1 MSGIFNLD
9 IDSYNINELK
19 NILNLQDPF
28 TLEDIINNENLLREK
43 LLMDDSISKEKRKD
57 IIKFLDGVK
66 QKLMTETKKREFKYG
81 NGEYLLNEEHA
92 VMARPG
98 GSISSHINP
107 VPRDETT
114 VEGTSK
120 HTIHRLLCLDSRF
133 RNNYYTTLSTN
144 YQVTLP
150 TTIKNVISMELS
162 ALEFPSTYF
171 QISKSLGNNYFWI
184 GWTNPRAQITTGGG
198 GPTGTPKN
206 FCGIILVYQME
217 TIRDWKSKMLLM
229 SK

>member
-9 IDSYNINELK
+9 INSYNINELK

-28 TLEDIINNENLLREK
+28 SLEDIVNNENILREK
-43 LLMDDSISKEKRKD
+43 LLTDKSISKEKRRD

-66 QKLMTETKKREFKYG
+66 DKLMIITKKREFKYG

-98 GSISSHINP
+98 GSVSSHINP

-150 TTIKNVISMELS
+150 TTIKM
-162 ALEFPSTYF
+162 
-171 QISKSLGNNYFWI
+171 
-184 GWTNPRAQITTGGG
+184 
-198 GPTGTPKN
+198 
-206 FCGIILVYQME
+206 
-217 TIRDWKSKMLLM
+217 
-229 SK
+229 